1 MAAIINLPPALVTAS
16 TRSRYDDP
24 HRGVALRSENALS
37 PVDIVWHVLNL
48 LAPALG
54 VAALAALLAR
64 LLMRRSFATIGWARL
79 LGWPAAAALVAT
91 MAGLAVYGRD
101 GRIETYVALVL
112 AVALGL
118 AAAAWR
124 GRTA

>member
-1 MAAIINLPPALVTAS
+1 MPSIGALPRL
-16 TRSRYDDP
+16 
-24 HRGVALRSENALS
+24 SENALA

-79 LGWPAAAALVAT
+79 LGWPTSAALVASI
-91 MAGLAVYGRD
+91 AGLAMYGRD

-124 GRTA
+124 GRTT